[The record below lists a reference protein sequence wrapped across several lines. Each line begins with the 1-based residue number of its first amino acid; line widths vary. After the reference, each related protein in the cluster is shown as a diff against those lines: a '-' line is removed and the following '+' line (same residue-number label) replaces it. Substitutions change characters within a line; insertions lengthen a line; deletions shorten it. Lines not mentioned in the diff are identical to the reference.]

1 MSCFLELYF
10 LFLSHLW
17 LSFKRM
23 LVETFKLACSRR
35 SYSRARVYNLTRSLL
50 TAPLYYLNAWN
61 RLPSNLTTSAVDYIG
76 CDFGLHFLARLTKAK
91 FTCNRTEVC

>member
-35 SYSRARVYNLTRSLL
+35 SYSRARCTTRSLL